1 MFEAAYFSKLVYRK
15 KIFWAPVF
23 RACFWAPVFGTCFR
37 LLTQEEK
44 TAISSRLPIKM
55 LYFWI
60 NRHFKVDY
68 GVEISLYF
76 AMTLTMQLF
85 NTFHNDFI
93 CLKKDNI
100 KVSRSVRVN
109 HFITN

>member
-1 MFEAAYFSKLVYRK
+1 M
-15 KIFWAPVF
+15 
-23 RACFWAPVFGTCFR
+23 
-37 LLTQEEK
+37 
-44 TAISSRLPIKM
+44 
-55 LYFWI
+55 
-60 NRHFKVDY
+60 VDY

-85 NTFHNDFI
+85 NTFPNDFI

-109 HFITN
+109 HFITNEL